1 MEAELLI
8 EGGDEMIKSLEILHN
23 RTEQKNIIPK
33 QWQQIIKKSINKRR
47 NVEELC
53 INQRDLFLV
62 NIVIKVYEKSKTQI
76 SNGKEH
82 RLVMR
87 NM

>member
-33 QWQQIIKKSINKRR
+33 Q
-47 NVEELC
+47 
-53 INQRDLFLV
+53 
-62 NIVIKVYEKSKTQI
+62 
-76 SNGKEH
+76 
-82 RLVMR
+82 
-87 NM
+87 